1 MTRARYY
8 AVKAGRVPGVYKT
21 WLVPPSFAL
30 EMLHSPSACVRP
42 EAQRQV
48 SGFSRAQHKAFSSLE
63 LAVEWSDVPRN
74 QLASWVEQ
82 ELQDDGRGGGSLFLF
97 EPNVL

>member
-1 MTRARYY
+1 MTRAKFY

-21 WLVPPSFAL
+21 WLVSASYPL
-30 EMLHSPSACVRP
+30 EAVYSRQTSARP

-48 SGFSRAQHKAFSSLE
+48 SGFSRAQHKAFSSLA
-63 LAVEWSDVPRN
+63 LAVEWSEVPHH
-74 QLASWVEQ
+74 QLASWVRQ
-82 ELQDDGRGGGSLFLF
+82 ELRDDGSGGGSLSLF